1 MFSSTFSAIYYEG
14 KAAIIEKLQEAA
26 PAAAVRF
33 ERNDRDRRNPMR
45 TSKTNILIV
54 GATFLAACPCVFG
67 LNPDGKE
74 ALEQKLKEQYTLT
87 KLTADG
93 TGVVTAGAVITLKK
107 DGLILTPSTGTDV
120 SGNSYKDG
128 RITQSTVGKVNE
140 KAKKIG
146 GIFHKIPGMSAPDAP
161 TNATRTFVAGE
172 KLNVT
177 KIEAKDGAVVFEV
190 YSAQAYS
197 DVYYRGMLSFPVEKG
212 TVPAPDVMLATAG
225 QVFKVDP
232 PEDSKDTKEA
242 SQPAAGAAQQSVAP
256 QSAAT
261 QPPVPQPTQSATPE
275 QPAVK
280 HYEDIA
286 PPPPPDTAAPAQQ
299 PKLEMGETID
309 QVVAQLGQPSST
321 ATDGDKQIYLYKD
334 WKITFLKG
342 KVADVDAR

>member
-1 MFSSTFSAIYYEG
+1 
-14 KAAIIEKLQEAA
+14 
-26 PAAAVRF
+26 
-33 ERNDRDRRNPMR
+33 MR

-54 GATFLAACPCVFG
+54 GAIFLAACPYMFG
-67 LNPDGKE
+67 LNPDGKD
-74 ALEQKLKEQYTLT
+74 ALEQKLKEQYSLT

-93 TGVVTAGAVITLKK
+93 TGVVTAGAVLTLKK
-107 DGLILTPSTGTDV
+107 DGLVLTPSTGTDV

-146 GIFHKIPGMSAPDAP
+146 GLLHHIPGVSTPDAP

-172 KLNVT
+172 KLNIT
-177 KIEAKDGAVVFEV
+177 KIEAKDGQVVFEV

-197 DVYYRGMLSFPVEKG
+197 DVYYRGTLSFPVDKG

-232 PEDSKDTKEA
+232 PEDSKDSKETKEA
-242 SQPAAGAAQQSVAP
+242 SQPAGASTQPS
-256 QSAAT
+256 AT
-261 QPPVPQPTQSATPE
+261 QPPVPQPTQPAIPE

-286 PPPPPDTAAPAQQ
+286 PPPPPDTPAATAQ
-299 PKLEMGETID
+299 PKLDLNMTID

-321 ATDGDKQIYLYKD
+321 ATAGDKQIYLYKD
-334 WKITFLKG
+334 WKITFVKG
-342 KVADVDAR
+342 KVADIDAR

>member
-1 MFSSTFSAIYYEG
+1 
-14 KAAIIEKLQEAA
+14 
-26 PAAAVRF
+26 
-33 ERNDRDRRNPMR
+33 MR

-54 GATFLAACPCVFG
+54 GATFLAACPYMFG

-120 SGNSYKDG
+120 SGNSYRDG
-128 RITQSTVGKVNE
+128 RIMQSTVGRVNE

-146 GIFHKIPGMSAPDAP
+146 KIFGHIPGVSAPDAP
-161 TNATRTFVAGE
+161 TNPTRTFVAGE

-177 KIEAKDGAVVFEV
+177 KIEAKDGAVIFEL

-197 DVYYRGMLSFPVEKG
+197 DVYYRGTLSFPVEKG
-212 TVPAPDVMLATAG
+212 TVPPSDVVLATTG

-232 PEDSKDTKEA
+232 PEDSKETKET
-242 SQPAAGAAQQSVAP
+242 SQPAAGPSQQS
-256 QSAAT
+256 SAA
-261 QPPVPQPTQSATPE
+261 QPPVPQPTQPPQPAIPE

-280 HYEDIA
+280 HYEEIA
-286 PPPPPDTAAPAQQ
+286 PPPPPDTPAAAPQ
-299 PKLEMGETID
+299 PKLDLNMTID
-309 QVVAQLGQPSST
+309 QIVAQLGQPSST
-321 ATDGDKQIYLYKD
+321 VVAADKQIYLYKD
-334 WKITFLKG
+334 WKITFVKG
-342 KVADVDAR
+342 KVADIDAR